1 MRDKLFFVTSFV
13 MLLASIGYFF
23 HKKSVSERIK
33 AASFNPVIFS
43 SREYNLGSVKSDSL
57 YPVNFFFKGDER
69 MQTSRTI
76 NFEPSCGCTLLT
88 GNKTKLLQ
96 RNVAD
101 TLKVILNTQGKKGAF
116 IVEIAVRDTAS
127 NIIDNLKILGNAN

>member
-1 MRDKLFFVTSFV
+1 MKDKILFAVSVV
-13 MLLASIGYFF
+13 MLLASFGYFF
-23 HKKSVSERIK
+23 HKKSVSEKLK

-43 SREYNLGSVKSDSL
+43 SKEYNLGTVKSDSL
-57 YPVNFFFKGDER
+57 YPVNFNFKGDER
-69 MQTSRTI
+69 MQTSQTI

-88 GNKTKLLQ
+88 GNKSKLLK

-116 IVEIAVRDTAS
+116 LVEIAVRDTSS
-127 NIIDNLKILGNAN
+127 NIIENLKIVGNAM